1 MAKIHAINSASTLYR
16 PMVDRKGDCITLAK
30 RDYLRSG
37 LHSGPLFGEHKLAS
51 CEVSLGL
58 GQENCNLD
66 WKDMFSVDVLVKTVV
81 VS

>member
-1 MAKIHAINSASTLYR
+1 MAKIHAIYSASTLHG
-16 PMVDRKGDCITLAK
+16 PMVNCKSYCITLAK
-30 RDYLRSG
+30 WDYLRPG
-37 LHSGPLFGEHKLAS
+37 LHPGPLFGEHKLS
-51 CEVSLGL
+51 SSEVSLGL